1 MGVIMKQYI
10 NLVNEIVSKGVVKG
24 DRTGTGTLS
33 LFSPSQFECDLRD
46 GFPLLTTKKMFFR
59 GISEELLW
67 FLSGSGNIKPLVD
80 KDVKIWDGN
89 GYDYYIKRFNRGDF
103 DRLID
108 TDNIKLPLTFEEW
121 KQAIR
126 DSSESEPDIGCLGDI
141 YGKQWRNF
149 GSQTVE
155 RRVYVEEPNG
165 WLDEP
170 EIHYLIS
177 NKKPN
182 NQKGFTYTEQLT
194 GTDQVKGVIESLKN
208 NPDSRRHIIN
218 AWNARDI
225 EEGNMALPPCHV
237 MYQFY
242 VEGDLLHMKMYQ
254 RSADVFL
261 GVPFNIASCGLLLT
275 LIAREVGL
283 TPARLIIDYGDA
295 HIYTNHL
302 EQIGEQVSREPYP
315 LARIEIAP
323 GKTIYELTTSDITL
337 TGYHSHGRLTGMMAV

>member
-1 MGVIMKQYI
+1 MKQY
-10 NLVNEIVSKGVVKG
+10 LGMAKEILDKGVVKT
-24 DRTGTGTLS
+24 DRTGTGTVS
-33 LFSPSQFECDLRD
+33 LFSPTNFECDLRE

-59 GISEELLW
+59 GIVGELLW
-67 FLSGSGNIKPLVD
+67 FLSGSSNIKPLID

-126 DSSESEPDIGCLGDI
+126 DSSESEPDIGDLGNI

-149 GSQTVE
+149 GSQTVQ
-155 RRVYVEEPNG
+155 R
-165 WLDEP
+165 
-170 EIHYLIS
+170 
-177 NKKPN
+177 
-182 NQKGFTYTEQLT
+182 T
-194 GTDQVKGVIESLKN
+194 GYDQVRGVIKSLKN

-218 AWNARDI
+218 AWNAYDI
-225 EEGNMALPPCHV
+225 EEGEMALPPCHV

-295 HIYTNHL
+295 HIYLNHV
-302 EQIGEQVSREPYP
+302 EQIQEQITREPYT
-315 LARIEIAP
+315 LATIEVRE
-323 GKTIYELTTSDITL
+323 GVSLGELQEADITIAN
-337 TGYHSHGRLTGMMAV
+337 YQSHGRIKGVMAV

>member
-1 MGVIMKQYI
+1 MKQYLGI
-10 NLVNEIVSKGVVKG
+10 AKEILDKGVVKT
-24 DRTGTGTLS
+24 DRTGTGTVS
-33 LFSPSQFECDLRD
+33 LFSPTNFECDLRE

-59 GISEELLW
+59 GIVEELLW
-67 FLSGSGNIKPLVD
+67 FLSGSSNIKPLVD

-108 TDNIKLPLTFEEW
+108 TDNLKLPLTFDEW
-121 KQAIR
+121 KQALR
-126 DSSESEPDIGCLGDI
+126 DSSESEPDIGDLGNI

-149 GSQTVE
+149 GSQTVQ
-155 RRVYVEEPNG
+155 R
-165 WLDEP
+165 
-170 EIHYLIS
+170 
-177 NKKPN
+177 
-182 NQKGFTYTEQLT
+182 T
-194 GTDQVKGVIESLKN
+194 GADQVKGVIESLKN
-208 NPDSRRHIIN
+208 NPDSRRHILN
-218 AWNARDI
+218 AWNAQDI
-225 EEGNMALPPCHV
+225 EEGEMALPPCHV

-295 HIYTNHL
+295 HIYLNHV
-302 EQIGEQVSREPYP
+302 EQIQEQLTRNPYTLATIEVREGVRLGELRE
-315 LARIEIAP
+315 A
-323 GKTIYELTTSDITL
+323 DITL
-337 TGYHSHGRLTGMMAV
+337 TNYQSHGRIKGVMAV

>member
-1 MGVIMKQYI
+1 MKQYLGI
-10 NLVNEIVSKGVVKG
+10 AKEILDKGVVKT
-24 DRTGTGTLS
+24 DRTGTGTVS
-33 LFSPSQFECDLRD
+33 LFSPTNFECDLRE

-59 GISEELLW
+59 GIVEELLW
-67 FLSGSGNIKPLVD
+67 FLSGSSNIKPLVD

-108 TDNIKLPLTFEEW
+108 TDNIKLPLTFDEW

-126 DSSESEPDIGCLGDI
+126 DSSESEPDIGDLGNI

-149 GSQTVE
+149 GSQTVQ
-155 RRVYVEEPNG
+155 R
-165 WLDEP
+165 
-170 EIHYLIS
+170 
-177 NKKPN
+177 
-182 NQKGFTYTEQLT
+182 T
-194 GTDQVKGVIESLKN
+194 GADQVKGVIESLKN

-218 AWNARDI
+218 AWNSKDI
-225 EEGNMALPPCHV
+225 NEGEMALPPCHV

-295 HIYTNHL
+295 HIYLNHV
-302 EQIGEQVSREPYP
+302 EQIQEQLTREPYT
-315 LARIEIAP
+315 LAKIEVRE
-323 GKTIYELTTSDITL
+323 GVRLDELQESDITL
-337 TGYHSHGRLTGMMAV
+337 ANYQSHGRIKGIMAV

>member
-1 MGVIMKQYI
+1 MKQYI
-10 NLVNEIVSKGVVKG
+10 NLVNEILSKGVVKG

-33 LFSPSQFECDLRD
+33 LFSPTSFECDLRD

-67 FLSGSGNIKPLVD
+67 FLSGSSNMKPLVD
-80 KDVKIWDGN
+80 KNVKIWDGN
-89 GYDYYIKRFNRGDF
+89 GYDFYLKRFNRGDF
-103 DRLID
+103 TDRHTLLSID
-108 TDNIKLPLTFEEW
+108 EW
-121 KQAIR
+121 KQAIK
-126 DSSESEPDIGCLGDI
+126 DSHEANPDIGDLGNI
-141 YGKQWRNF
+141 YGKQWRSF
-149 GSQTVE
+149 G
-155 RRVYVEEPNG
+155 G
-165 WLDEP
+165 
-170 EIHYLIS
+170 
-177 NKKPN
+177 
-182 NQKGFTYTEQLT
+182 
-194 GTDQVKGVIESLKN
+194 GTDQVTTLIHSLKH
-208 NPDSRRHIIN
+208 NPDSRRHILN

-242 VEGDLLHMKMYQ
+242 VEGELLHMKMYQ

-323 GKTIYELTTSDITL
+323 GKSIFELETSDITL
-337 TGYHSHGRLTGMMAV
+337 TGYESHGRLVGKMAV

>member
-1 MGVIMKQYI
+1 MKQYLGI
-10 NLVNEIVSKGVVKG
+10 AKEILDKGVVKT
-24 DRTGTGTLS
+24 DRTGTGTVS
-33 LFSPSQFECDLRD
+33 LFSPTNFECDLRE

-59 GISEELLW
+59 GIVEELLW
-67 FLSGSGNIKPLVD
+67 FLSGSSNIKPLVD

-89 GYDYYIKRFNRGDF
+89 GYDYYVKRFNRGDF

-108 TDNIKLPLTFEEW
+108 TDNIKLPLTFDEW

-126 DSSESEPDIGCLGDI
+126 DSSESEPDIGDLGNI

-155 RRVYVEEPNG
+155 RRVYVEEPNEWEG
-165 WLDEP
+165 EP

-194 GTDQVKGVIESLKN
+194 GADQVKGVIESLKN

-218 AWNARDI
+218 AWNAHDV
-225 EEGNMALPPCHV
+225 EEGEMALPPCHV

-295 HIYTNHL
+295 HIYLNHV
-302 EQIGEQVSREPYP
+302 EQIKEQLTREPYT
-315 LARIEIAP
+315 LATIEVRE
-323 GKTIYELTTSDITL
+323 GVSLDELQEADITL
-337 TGYHSHGRLTGMMAV
+337 TNYQSHGRIKGIMAV

>member
-1 MGVIMKQYI
+1 MGVVMKQYI
-10 NLVNEIVSKGVVKG
+10 NLINEIVSKGVVKG

-80 KDVKIWDGN
+80 SGVKIWDGN
-89 GYDYYIKRFNRGDF
+89 GYDFYLKRFNRGDF
-103 DRLID
+103 GSNHLLLNQDD
-108 TDNIKLPLTFEEW
+108 W
-121 KQAIR
+121 KQAIK
-126 DSSESEPDIGCLGDI
+126 DSQDANPDIGDLGNI
-141 YGKQWRNF
+141 YGKQWRSF
-149 GSQTVE
+149 GGE
-155 RRVYVEEPNG
+155 
-165 WLDEP
+165 
-170 EIHYLIS
+170 
-177 NKKPN
+177 
-182 NQKGFTYTEQLT
+182 
-194 GTDQVKGVIESLKN
+194 TDQVTNLIQSLKY
-208 NPDSRRHIIN
+208 NPESRRHILN

-242 VEGDLLHMKMYQ
+242 VEGELLHMKMYQ

-323 GKTIYELTTSDITL
+323 GKSIYELTTSDITL
-337 TGYHSHGRLTGMMAV
+337 TGYHSHGRLTGIMAV

>member
-1 MGVIMKQYI
+1 MKQYLGI
-10 NLVNEIVSKGVVKG
+10 AKEILDKGVVKT
-24 DRTGTGTLS
+24 DRTGTGTVS
-33 LFSPSQFECDLRD
+33 LFSPTNFECDLRE

-59 GISEELLW
+59 GIVEELLW
-67 FLSGSGNIKPLVD
+67 FLSGSSNIKPLVD
-80 KDVKIWDGN
+80 KNVKIWDGN

-108 TDNIKLPLTFEEW
+108 TDNLKLPLTFDVW

-126 DSSESEPDIGCLGDI
+126 DSSESEPDIGDLGNI

-149 GSQTVE
+149 G
-155 RRVYVEEPNG
+155 G
-165 WLDEP
+165 
-170 EIHYLIS
+170 
-177 NKKPN
+177 K
-182 NQKGFTYTEQLT
+182 
-194 GTDQVKGVIESLKN
+194 TDQRTGYDQVRGVIESLKN

-218 AWNARDI
+218 AWNAYDI
-225 EEGNMALPPCHV
+225 EEGEMALPPCHV

-242 VEGDLLHMKMYQ
+242 VEGGLLHMKMYQ

-295 HIYTNHL
+295 HIYLNHV
-302 EQIGEQVSREPYP
+302 EQIKEQITREPYT
-315 LARIEIAP
+315 LATIEVRE
-323 GKTIYELTTSDITL
+323 GVSLDELQEADITL
-337 TGYHSHGRLTGMMAV
+337 ANYQSHGRIKGVMAV

>member
-1 MGVIMKQYI
+1 MKQYI
-10 NLVNEIVSKGVVKG
+10 DVVSEILSKGVVKG

-33 LFSPSQFECDLRD
+33 LFSPPSFECDLRE

-67 FLSGSGNIKPLVD
+67 FLSGSSNMKPLVD
-80 KDVKIWDGN
+80 KNVKIWDGN
-89 GYDYYIKRFNRGDF
+89 GYDFYLKRFNRGDF
-103 DRLID
+103 TDRHTLLSID
-108 TDNIKLPLTFEEW
+108 EW
-121 KQAIR
+121 KQEIK
-126 DSSESEPDIGCLGDI
+126 DSQEDNPDIGCLGDI

-149 GSQTVE
+149 G
-155 RRVYVEEPNG
+155 G
-165 WLDEP
+165 
-170 EIHYLIS
+170 
-177 NKKPN
+177 K
-182 NQKGFTYTEQLT
+182 
-194 GTDQVKGVIESLKN
+194 TDQVQGIIDSLTN
-208 NPDSRRHIIN
+208 NPDSRRHILN
-218 AWNARDI
+218 AWNAHDI
-225 EEGNMALPPCHV
+225 EEGEMALPPCHV

-242 VEGDLLHMKMYQ
+242 VEGGLLHMKMYQ

-295 HIYTNHL
+295 HIYVNHL

-323 GKTIYELTTSDITL
+323 GKSIFELETSDITL
-337 TGYHSHGRLTGMMAV
+337 TGYHSHGRLTGRMAV